1 MYSDHGYR
9 GRHASSTPWAVSST
23 AGSNYRSRHMRQQKR
38 RRRIVIIVLISLI
51 VLLAIPFLTPLFP
64 QVDRRHL
71 TSEDLPADIGQV
83 RIVFVTDIHYGF
95 WFSDARL
102 NSLVNQ
108 INNLKPDLVIFG
120 GDYAVDNAS
129 AIRFFRNLP
138 SIHSRYAI
146 MGVIGE
152 ADRGDGKSDLD
163 LTLLTD
169 AMRVAGVVPLVNSV
183 YQVRVGAQ
191 SIYVAGVD
199 DFQSGKPD
207 VASLASR
214 VSVSDYVILVSHNPS
229 IIPEAQAAP
238 DSAGKLGWFDL
249 GLFGH
254 THGGQIAGFS
264 SLLDIA
270 GDVEDRYQRGWMQE
284 NRVDMLISNGVGTS
298 VIPARLFRPAQIHAI
313 DVSLR

>member
-23 AGSNYRSRHMRQQKR
+23 ATSNYRSRHMRQQKR
-38 RRRIVIIVLISLI
+38 RRRIVISVLVLVL

-64 QVDRRHL
+64 QVDRVHL
-71 TSEDLPADIGQV
+71 ISEDLPEDVGQM
-83 RIVFVTDIHYGF
+83 RIVFVSDIHYGF

-129 AIRFFRNLP
+129 AIQFFRRLP

-146 MGVIGE
+146 MGVVGE
-152 ADRGDGKSDLD
+152 TDRGESDLD

-169 AMRVAGVVPLVNSV
+169 AMRVAGVTPLVNSV
-183 YQVRVGAQ
+183 YQARLGAQ
-191 SIYVAGVD
+191 SIYVAGAD
-199 DFQSGKPD
+199 DYLAGKPD

-214 VSVSDYVILVSHNPS
+214 VSVSDYVIFVSHNPS
-229 IIPEAQAAP
+229 IIPEAQSVP
-238 DSAGKLGWFDL
+238 DSAGRLGWFDL

-254 THGGQIAGFS
+254 THGGQIAGLS
-264 SLLDIA
+264 GLLDIA
-270 GDVEDRYQRGWMQE
+270 REVEDRYQRGWMQE
-284 NRVDMLISNGVGTS
+284 NRVDMLVSNGVGTS

-313 DVSLR
+313 DVTLR